1 MADRGLR
8 YLLTPRADSIGGPMT
23 RWELWALSVILSVA
37 AAARIVGL
45 DAGLWYDEIFT
56 LTQYVRAPLG
66 QLLFDFSSLNNH
78 MFYSLQ
84 AKAAVALLGESAWVL
99 RLPAMLFG
107 LGSLVLVW
115 MIGRRPAGPVAAL
128 FAVFLLAIS
137 YHHVWFSQN
146 ARGYT
151 GLLFWTSLATFFLVE
166 GLKRP
171 DWRIWTGYGLSVA
184 AGMYTHLSA
193 GFFFASHALVYGAA
207 WLARHAKPL
216 ARYPGLHNIAPA
228 YGFALGGLLTALLY
242 LPLFAQVLT
251 AVNKVSQ
258 SKTTSP
264 MAEWVNPMRMLHE
277 IVSSLGAFG
286 PLAPFALAGAVI
298 VIGIG
303 GVMLWRRSPLLVA
316 VYGISIP
323 LALGLLLLLDFRIWP
338 RYFFVDIGFVFLCL
352 AAGMQALC
360 GLIARLCRVPRLERP
375 LFAAGVLVASAAS
388 LVLLVRNYERPKQ
401 NFDGALR
408 MIAAG
413 REHGDVATSIGLAS
427 EPIKSYFEPDWPV
440 VRNDADLQALEA
452 RARHVWV
459 VTAFNDHVR
468 PEQSAALARVR
479 SSYEL
484 VKKLDGTLSGGTVKL
499 YRSRLQPNRFDK
511 AVQDDQGQR

>member
-1 MADRGLR
+1 
-8 YLLTPRADSIGGPMT
+8 MT
-23 RWELWALSVILSVA
+23 RWELWALSVVLSGA
-37 AAARIVGL
+37 AAVRIVAL
-45 DAGLWYDEIFT
+45 NAGLWYDEIFT

-66 QLLFDFSSLNNH
+66 QLLTDFSSLNNH

-107 LGSLVLVW
+107 LASLVLVW
-115 MIGRRPAGPVAAL
+115 VIGRGPAGRSAAL
-128 FAVFLLAIS
+128 FAALLLAIS

-151 GLLFWTSLATFFLVE
+151 GLLFWTSLATLFLVE
-166 GLKRP
+166 GLRRP

-207 WLARHAKPL
+207 WLARRTTAL
-216 ARYPGLHNIAPA
+216 ARYPGLREVQPV

-242 LPLFAQVLT
+242 LPLFEQVL
-251 AVNKVSQ
+251 AAMNKVSQ
-258 SKTTSP
+258 SKTTSA
-264 MAEWVNPMRMLHE
+264 MAEWVNPMRTLQE
-277 IVSSLGAFG
+277 VVGSLSAFG
-286 PLAPFALAGAVI
+286 PVAPVAFAGALV
-298 VIGIG
+298 VIGVG
-303 GVMLWRRSPLLVA
+303 AVTLWRRSPLLVA
-316 VYGISIP
+316 IYGISIP

-352 AAGMQALC
+352 AVGTQALC
-360 GLIARLCRVPRLERP
+360 GWIAQLCRASRLERP
-375 LFAAGVLVASAAS
+375 LFAAGVLVATAAS
-388 LVLLVRNYERPKQ
+388 LVLLVRNYEGPKQ
-401 NFDGALR
+401 DFDGALR
-408 MIAAG
+408 LIAAE
-413 REHGDVATSIGLAS
+413 RQPGDVATSIGLAS
-427 EPIKSYFEPDWPV
+427 EPIKSYFKPDWPI

-468 PEQSAALARVR
+468 PEQSAALARIR

-484 VKKLDGTLSGGTVKL
+484 VKKLDGTLGGGTVKL
-499 YRSRLQPNRFDK
+499 FRSRQQPNRGDK
-511 AVQDDQGQR
+511 AVQDDRGQR

>member
-1 MADRGLR
+1 MAEPGLDDRASPNADRMD
-8 YLLTPRADSIGGPMT
+8 YPVT
-23 RWELWALSVILSVA
+23 RREGWALAFILVVA
-37 AAARIVGL
+37 IAARILGL

-66 QLLFDFSSLNNH
+66 QLLTDFSSLNNH

-84 AKAAVALLGESAWVL
+84 AKAAVAILGESAWVL

-115 MIGRRPAGPVAAL
+115 VIGRGPAGRIAAL
-128 FAVFLLAIS
+128 FAVLLLAIS

-151 GLLFWTSLATFFLVE
+151 GLLFWTSLATLFLVQ

-171 DWRIWTGYGLSVA
+171 GWRIWTGYGLAVA

-207 WLARHAKPL
+207 WLARNTRPLKP
-216 ARYPGLHNIAPA
+216 YPGLHSIRPA
-228 YGFALGGLLTALLY
+228 YGFALGGLLTALMY
-242 LPLFAQVLT
+242 LPLFAQVLA

-258 SKTTSP
+258 SKTTSA
-264 MAEWVNPMRMLHE
+264 MAEWVNPMRTLHE
-277 IVSSLGAFG
+277 IVGSLGAFG
-286 PLAPFALAGAVI
+286 PLAPVALAGALI
-298 VIGIG
+298 VIGVG
-303 GVMLWRRSPLLVA
+303 AVTLWRRSPLLVA

-338 RYFFVDIGFVFLCL
+338 RYFFVDIGFIFLCL
-352 AAGMQALC
+352 AVGAVALC
-360 GLIARLCRVPRLERP
+360 GWVARLFRAPALERP
-375 LFAAGVLVASAAS
+375 LFAAGVLIASAAS

-401 NFDGALR
+401 DFDGALAL
-408 MIAAG
+408 IAAG
-413 REHGDVATSIGLAS
+413 HESGDVATSIGLAS
-427 EPIKSYFEPDWPV
+427 EPIKRYFEPGWPV
-440 VRNDADLQALEA
+440 VRNDTDLLALEA

-459 VTAFNDHVR
+459 VTAFNDHVG
-468 PEQSAALARVR
+468 PEQAAALARIR
-479 SSYEL
+479 SSYVL
-484 VKKLDGTLSGGTVKL
+484 VKKLDGTLGGGTVKL
-499 YRSRLQPNRFDK
+499 YRSR
-511 AVQDDQGQR
+511 